1 MNTEIIIAAIVAVFL
16 VVLTVWLMGFKNWLV
31 YAVAEAEKVPGSKTG
46 QLKLRLVYDM
56 AVARFPIM
64 AKMLPFN
71 LFGKLVDAALDV
83 MKDMIAKNENI
94 AVAIT
99 NKIDYVEGDIDG

>member
-1 MNTEIIIAAIVAVFL
+1 MNMNIIVAVIVAVFL
-16 VVLTVWLMGFKNWLV
+16 IVFTIWLMGFKNWLV
-31 YAVAEAEKVPGSKTG
+31 YAVAEAEKVLGSKTG

-99 NKIDYVEGDIDG
+99 NQIEGEVE

>member
-16 VVLTVWLMGFKNWLV
+16 VVFTIWLMGFKNWLV
-31 YAVAEAEKVPGSKTG
+31 YAVAEAEKVLGSKTG

-71 LFGKLVDAALDV
+71 LFGKLVDSALDV

-99 NKIDYVEGDIDG
+99 NQIEGEVE

>member
-1 MNTEIIIAAIVAVFL
+1 MNMNIIVAVIVAVFL
-16 VVLTVWLMGFKNWLV
+16 VVLTIWMMGFKNWLV
-31 YAVAEAEKVPGSKTG
+31 YAVAEAEKVLGSKTG

-99 NKIDYVEGDIDG
+99 NQIEGE

>member
-16 VVLTVWLMGFKNWLV
+16 VVLTIWLMGFKNWLV
-31 YAVAEAEKVPGSKTG
+31 WAVAEAEKVLGSKTG

-99 NKIDYVEGDIDG
+99 NQIEGE